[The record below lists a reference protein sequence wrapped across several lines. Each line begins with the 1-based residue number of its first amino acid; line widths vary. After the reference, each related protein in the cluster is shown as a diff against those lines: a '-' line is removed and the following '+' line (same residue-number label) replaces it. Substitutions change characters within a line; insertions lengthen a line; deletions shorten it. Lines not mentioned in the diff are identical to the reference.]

1 MKYLLVPIVL
11 ISGLAILAT
20 MMFPDIGEGSR
31 VRQWTFGFWTVAIP
45 VAVAAYITWLI
56 VKRR

>member
-20 MMFPDIGEGSR
+20 MMFPDIGEGSW
-31 VRQWTFGFWTVAIP
+31 VHQWTFGFWTVAIP
-45 VAVAAYITWLI
+45 VTVAAYITWLI

>member
-20 MMFPDIGEGSR
+20 IMFPDIGEGSWL
-31 VRQWTFGFWTVAIP
+31 RQWSFAFWTVFVP
-45 VAVAAYITWLI
+45 VAIASYIFWRI